1 MNPYSIANGL
11 QNADEDIRLAMV
23 EMLAEVVSA
32 VTRR

>member
-1 MNPYSIANGL
+1 MNAYAIACGL
-11 QNADEDIRLAMV
+11 QNADEVTRLAMV